1 MNESLR
7 LLWIVV
13 VLKVQGNRATALEWS
28 GSDVV
33 NAIDLVDRMNMLT
46 LSGMNL
52 MIDSTLGREV
62 GVELVSLARMVAFD
76 H

>member
-1 MNESLR
+1 
-7 LLWIVV
+7 
-13 VLKVQGNRATALEWS
+13 VQGSRAAALGWS

-33 NAIDLVDRMNMLT
+33 NAIDLVDHVSMLT

-62 GVELVSLARMVAFD
+62 RVELMNCVRMVAFD
-76 H
+76 R

>member
-1 MNESLR
+1 M
-7 LLWIVV
+7 
-13 VLKVQGNRATALEWS
+13 VLKVQGSRAAALEWS

-76 H
+76 R